1 MTIIDIPLLIT
12 NTNNILNPSKG
23 SEGTQNAST
32 ERKPWNSKIEFILS
46 SVGFAV
52 GLGNIWRFPYIAYNY
67 GGGSFLLPY
76 MLMIFIVGFPAFFL
90 EFAIGQWSG
99 QGPTRVYGR
108 LAPALKGIGFGMVAA
123 AFLLG
128 MYYNVIVG
136 WALFYLFKGFNSE
149 LPWSTCAN
157 GSPHCYEGLI
167 NDSIKSVDP
176 YAVNPSEDFFNHAL
190 LGLDK
195 AEHNWS
201 NLGEMHWSM
210 VACLAGAWILVCV
223 SSIRGVQSIGKV
235 AYFTALF
242 PYFMMTVLLVYG
254 MVYDYEGSK
263 IGILGYVTPD
273 WEKVQD
279 LSVWKEAAIQI
290 VFSLGLGNGV
300 PGTSASYNQFNNNCL
315 HDAIAVVLINCATS
329 VFAGFVVFSYLG
341 IMAHHQGFT
350 DVKDAVEGGIG
361 LVFKVYPELLTKLGA
376 WPIPQILSFL
386 LFVMVIALG
395 LGSMFGFLETV
406 TTSMVDHLQSSK
418 YKASCFS
425 KKPTIVITTCA
436 LSFILGLGMCTKGGY
451 FMFDLL
457 DRNVV
462 GWNCLLLIM
471 LEVILISWLY
481 GVENFLINVKEMKI
495 NPSKIMQIYLKTTWC
510 IITPLVLLVLV
521 ISSLNSQSTQVTHMY
536 LRPGNADW
544 VYSLTNVENI
554 SFHNS
559 TFYQDGKVIKSTI
572 VGSYQINGSTWK
584 IEGDDKMTSSSYVWP
599 NNIQVLGW
607 LISSFPILL
616 LIIVAFYQV
625 CKRKYEGRHEWKG
638 IALFQPTEHW
648 KPNVNEIS
656 AVEEELLNDKSN
668 TPIIKRQASIEGS

>member
-23 SEGTQNAST
+23 SEGTQNTST

-157 GSPHCYEGLI
+157 GSTHCHEGLI

-223 SSIRGVQSIGKV
+223 SAIRGVQSIGKV
-235 AYFTALF
+235 AYFT
-242 PYFMMTVLLVYG
+242 G
-254 MVYDYEGSK
+254 MKY
-263 IGILGYVTPD
+263 IR
-273 WEKVQD
+273 
-279 LSVWKEAAIQI
+279 
-290 VFSLGLGNGV
+290 
-300 PGTSASYNQFNNNCL
+300 
-315 HDAIAVVLINCATS
+315 
-329 VFAGFVVFSYLG
+329 
-341 IMAHHQGFT
+341 
-350 DVKDAVEGGIG
+350 
-361 LVFKVYPELLTKLGA
+361 ELD
-376 WPIPQILSFL
+376 
-386 LFVMVIALG
+386 M
-395 LGSMFGFLETV
+395 
-406 TTSMVDHLQSSK
+406 
-418 YKASCFS
+418 
-425 KKPTIVITTCA
+425 
-436 LSFILGLGMCTKGGY
+436 
-451 FMFDLL
+451 
-457 DRNVV
+457 
-462 GWNCLLLIM
+462 
-471 LEVILISWLY
+471 
-481 GVENFLINVKEMKI
+481 
-495 NPSKIMQIYLKTTWC
+495 
-510 IITPLVLLVLV
+510 
-521 ISSLNSQSTQVTHMY
+521 
-536 LRPGNADW
+536 
-544 VYSLTNVENI
+544 
-554 SFHNS
+554 
-559 TFYQDGKVIKSTI
+559 
-572 VGSYQINGSTWK
+572 
-584 IEGDDKMTSSSYVWP
+584 
-599 NNIQVLGW
+599 
-607 LISSFPILL
+607 
-616 LIIVAFYQV
+616 
-625 CKRKYEGRHEWKG
+625 
-638 IALFQPTEHW
+638 
-648 KPNVNEIS
+648 
-656 AVEEELLNDKSN
+656 
-668 TPIIKRQASIEGS
+668 